1 MQTSLKITINLQKQN
16 SPLFEG
22 LLEEIDVEL
31 SNVNLKFMP
40 DTINQLIKLLK
51 STKQQKN
58 HTEEFIC
65 NEEFRLYYQQTD
77 AVDEKNESD
86 LSRSGL
92 ISESSQMNSVSES
105 QEVDLSKEEMS
116 NPQN

>member
-40 DTINQLIKLLK
+40 DTIN
-51 STKQQKN
+51 
-58 HTEEFIC
+58 
-65 NEEFRLYYQQTD
+65 
-77 AVDEKNESD
+77 
-86 LSRSGL
+86 
-92 ISESSQMNSVSES
+92 
-105 QEVDLSKEEMS
+105 
-116 NPQN
+116 